1 MTKTQSLKIACFS
14 LLVLILLFFGGKIFQ
29 PKWMYGDSPIT
40 LQVGGFYEEPEES
53 IDVLLLGSCNMYN
66 AFNPLILWEKYGVT
80 SYVFGSS
87 DQELWTSYYYL
98 KEALEYQKPK
108 LVVLET
114 LFLTHGDAPNEFYN
128 RRAADYMRLSSH
140 KLGLINAYITIE
152 QEWKEGQGDQIVE
165 PIFNYSNYVLPVL
178 RYHSRWNELEEEDFE
193 YWSEKKSYVTKGG
206 TPVFRH
212 TTYEYNR
219 DYMAPSAQSVVIKDK
234 AYSYFS
240 EIIELCKSNG
250 IELVLVKSFSA
261 YFWNDAQHK
270 AVAQLADEYDVPF
283 LDFNVEF
290 QSYGF
295 DLDTDFYSTTG
306 ERLNAYGM
314 QKLSDFLSDYI
325 VENYNIAP
333 RTDDA
338 DLVDWWNQGIERY
351 NEDVLNARESDPFWE
366 RVRLLN
372 KR

>member
-1 MTKTQSLKIACFS
+1 MA
-14 LLVLILLFFGGKIFQ
+14 
-29 PKWMYGDSPIT
+29 
-40 LQVGGFYEEPEES
+40 GFYEEPKDS
-53 IDVLLLGSCNMYN
+53 LDILVLGSCNMYN
-66 AFNPLILWEKYGVT
+66 AFNPLILWEKYGIT
-80 SYVFGSS
+80 SYGFGSS
-87 DQELWTSYYYL
+87 DQEIWTSYYYL
-98 KEALEYQKPK
+98 KEALAYQQPK
-108 LVVLET
+108 VVVLEA
-114 LFLTHGDAPNEFYN
+114 LFFTYGNGKAPSEYYN
-128 RRAADYMRLSSH
+128 RRSADYMRLSGN
-140 KLGLINAYITIE
+140 KIRLIDTFITIE
-152 QEWKEGQGDQIVE
+152 EEWRKEHEEERIE
-165 PIFNYSNYVLPVL
+165 PIFNYVNYVFPIL
-178 RYHSRWNELEEEDFE
+178 RYHSRWNEIGEGDYKYWLEGRA
-193 YWSEKKSYVTKGG
+193 YATKGG
-206 TPVFRH
+206 VPVFEH
-212 TTYEYNR
+212 AEYEADR
-219 DYMAPSAQSVVIKDK
+219 EYMKTSNVASPIEKRVFEYFIKIK
-234 AYSYFS
+234 
-240 EIIELCKSNG
+240 ELCETNEIELL
-250 IELVLVKSFSA
+250 IVKSPSGC
-261 YFWNDAQHK
+261 YWNDAQHK

-290 QSYGF
+290 PSYGF